1 MGVFVKHVACDKC
14 GSSDGL
20 AVYDDDS
27 MYCWVCNYTV
37 PSKEYL
43 QDIQES
49 KSKVQVK
56 SKGES
61 KLNQVVQSTKPAIS
75 QEEVKEIK
83 DATSTKCN
91 SFRGLRDD
99 VTTYFGVRHAFN
111 EEGEVIEQYYPC
123 TQDGG
128 LVGFKIRGVPKSF
141 HSTGRT
147 GADCELFGAFRFNR
161 GGKYVLLVEGECFD
175 GETEILTEK
184 GFKRF
189 DSLDKSLK
197 VAQYCENSKN
207 IEYVHPIRHVEKDY
221 DGNMVKISSK
231 FLDVFC
237 TEKHNLFYRNSKGI
251 GFKAE
256 AHERVANTNFF
267 ETSVLHSGKG
277 VQLSDDQISLIL
289 AVCADGSISG
299 RPRKNGDRPVHFGF
313 RKSRKIE
320 RLAGILDR
328 LGIDYTT
335 FDNVYSDGRNYTTF
349 NFILPEWI
357 KDKSIPRDW
366 LTQCTLEQKK
376 FIVNEMSLWDGNTLN
391 DRDGVE
397 FSSKHFEEA
406 DTIYQIAVTSGYHC
420 SIGKRENSL
429 GVWYRTR
436 VSFNKRGVS
445 TQQLSGKKEMISY
458 SGKVYCVTVPTG
470 LIVIRRGGK
479 TLVVGNCDQLSAYQM
494 LKEYRESK
502 GSDFETAVVSPTTGA
517 QSVKQIAANYKF
529 LDSFENII
537 LCMDNDKAGQEA
549 IDKLLPVLPKGKVK
563 IMEMRYK
570 DPNEYLCKG
579 ESKKF
584 IQDFYAAKARV
595 PAGVLPSD
603 QLYDL
608 MMSQIG
614 MPRLPFPRFM
624 GSLNDFFRGGIPTGH
639 IINIAAATSLGKTTL
654 VNELIYYWIFNSP
667 YRVGIVSM
675 ELNSGQYTEA
685 LLSRHIGRKLALI
698 ESDEE
703 KLEYLSR
710 PDVQEKAQELLK
722 DSNGDP
728 RFYLLDN
735 RDANVQEIQDTIEE
749 LVISCGCRVIVID
762 VLQDIIA
769 SLPNEEQ
776 ELFLKWSK
784 SMIKSHNIIMIYVNH
799 TRKTK
804 SGENAADD
812 ESSIHGSSSIIKSAS
827 VNIMLKRDKMSPCEY
842 TRNKTEILVHKNR
855 VYGITGPAGAV
866 YYDNE
871 THTLHNFD
879 EWMREHGM
887 VDF

>member
-1 MGVFVKHVACDKC
+1 VGVFVKHTSCDKC

-75 QEEVKEIK
+75 QEEIQEIK
-83 DATSTKCN
+83 DVTSTKCN

-161 GGKYVLLVEGECFD
+161 GGKYILLVEGELC
-175 GETEILTEK
+175 
-184 GFKRF
+184 
-189 DSLDKSLK
+189 
-197 VAQYCENSKN
+197 
-207 IEYVHPIRHVEKDY
+207 
-221 DGNMVKISSK
+221 M
-231 FLDVFC
+231 
-237 TEKHNLFYRNSKGI
+237 
-251 GFKAE
+251 
-256 AHERVANTNFF
+256 
-267 ETSVLHSGKG
+267 
-277 VQLSDDQISLIL
+277 
-289 AVCADGSISG
+289 
-299 RPRKNGDRPVHFGF
+299 
-313 RKSRKIE
+313 
-320 RLAGILDR
+320 
-328 LGIDYTT
+328 
-335 FDNVYSDGRNYTTF
+335 
-349 NFILPEWI
+349 
-357 KDKSIPRDW
+357 
-366 LTQCTLEQKK
+366 
-376 FIVNEMSLWDGNTLN
+376 
-391 DRDGVE
+391 
-397 FSSKHFEEA
+397 
-406 DTIYQIAVTSGYHC
+406 
-420 SIGKRENSL
+420 
-429 GVWYRTR
+429 
-436 VSFNKRGVS
+436 
-445 TQQLSGKKEMISY
+445 
-458 SGKVYCVTVPTG
+458 
-470 LIVIRRGGK
+470 
-479 TLVVGNCDQLSAYQM
+479 LSAYQM

-502 GSDFETAVVSPTTGA
+502 GSDYETAVVSPTTGA
-517 QSVKQIAANYKF
+517 QSAKQIAANYKF

-563 IMEMRYK
+563 IMEMRHK

-584 IQDFYAAKARV
+584 IQDFYASKARV

-639 IINIAAATSLGKTTL
+639 IVNIAAATSLGKTTL

-685 LLSRHIGRKLALI
+685 LLSRHVGRKLALI

-710 PDVQEKAQELLK
+710 PSVQEKAQELLK

-735 RDANVQEIQDTIEE
+735 RDASVQEIQDTIEE

-769 SLPNEEQ
+769 ALSNEEQ

-784 SMIKSHNIIMIYVNH
+784 SIIKSHNIIMIYVNH
-799 TRKTK
+799 TRKTR

-855 VYGITGPAGAV
+855 VYGITGSAGAV

-871 THTLHNFD
+871 SHTLHNYD
-879 EWMREHGM
+879 EYMREHNLLE
-887 VDF
+887 F